1 MPAFAKDLVHA
12 KILNCRTLLRRN
24 WKGPDSSHDVLIEL
38 RDDSR
43 RAARVRSLS
52 VLLASRGRW
61 RRATFGRFP
70 P

>member
-1 MPAFAKDLVHA
+1 MHA

-43 RAARVRSLS
+43 HAARVRSLS
-52 VLLASRGRW
+52 VLLASRRRRW
-61 RRATFGRFP
+61 RATFERFQP
-70 P
+70 